1 MNTLCFWSG
10 GKDSTA
16 SIILAHIHHLPI
28 TEIVFFEV
36 MFDKSRN
43 ISGEIPE
50 HIDFIRNIAIPI
62 FEEWGYK
69 IKILHADCDY
79 MDLFF
84 HTVTRS
90 KTEENNGKHSGWL
103 IGGRCAGNDRL
114 KMKPIRQY
122 RKSIEGE
129 YIEYVGIAADEPKRL
144 ERLTDNKRS
153 LLYEYHCT
161 EEMAYELC
169 KNYGLLSPIYSF
181 TRRNGC
187 WFCPNQSY
195 NELAHLKF
203 LHPELWEEL
212 KVLSCV
218 PDLVSRGFRYGVPFD
233 EVEERIDK
241 IITENWGLLHT

>member
-28 TEIVFFEV
+28 TEIVFCEV

-129 YIEYVGIAADEPKRL
+129 YIE
-144 ERLTDNKRS
+144 
-153 LLYEYHCT
+153 
-161 EEMAYELC
+161 
-169 KNYGLLSPIYSF
+169 
-181 TRRNGC
+181 
-187 WFCPNQSY
+187 
-195 NELAHLKF
+195 
-203 LHPELWEEL
+203 
-212 KVLSCV
+212 
-218 PDLVSRGFRYGVPFD
+218 
-233 EVEERIDK
+233 
-241 IITENWGLLHT
+241 

>member
-28 TEIVFFEV
+28 TEIVFCEV

-84 HTVTRS
+84 IPLQGQRQKKTTVNT
-90 KTEENNGKHSGWL
+90 
-103 IGGRCAGNDRL
+103 A
-114 KMKPIRQY
+114 
-122 RKSIEGE
+122 
-129 YIEYVGIAADEPKRL
+129 VGLSAADVQGM
-144 ERLTDNKRS
+144 TD
-153 LLYEYHCT
+153 
-161 EEMAYELC
+161 
-169 KNYGLLSPIYSF
+169 
-181 TRRNGC
+181 
-187 WFCPNQSY
+187 
-195 NELAHLKF
+195 
-203 LHPELWEEL
+203 
-212 KVLSCV
+212 
-218 PDLVSRGFRYGVPFD
+218 
-233 EVEERIDK
+233 
-241 IITENWGLLHT
+241 

>member
-28 TEIVFFEV
+28 TEIVFCEV

-181 TRRNGC
+181 TRRNG
-187 WFCPNQSY
+187 P
-195 NELAHLKF
+195 
-203 LHPELWEEL
+203 
-212 KVLSCV
+212 
-218 PDLVSRGFRYGVPFD
+218 
-233 EVEERIDK
+233 
-241 IITENWGLLHT
+241 

>member
-28 TEIVFFEV
+28 TEIVFCEV

-122 RKSIEGE
+122 R
-129 YIEYVGIAADEPKRL
+129 
-144 ERLTDNKRS
+144 
-153 LLYEYHCT
+153 
-161 EEMAYELC
+161 
-169 KNYGLLSPIYSF
+169 F